1 MQDTFL
7 RTMEHPNTFQNYNAP
22 SISTLIGHTAGT
34 VFPNNSFTSPCD
46 SSYDQISS
54 PPTVNHFRNRV
65 VSYSF
70 YDKNGSIPSVFLLPS
85 LEETPERTTNSTMH
99 LNFRLRNRIKL
110 PCSKYSTTNEIVQ
123 IKRNDSSFSDFKSMN
138 IKNLRTTEAHE
149 VRKMTR
155 RLSNSANA
163 A

>member
-1 MQDTFL
+1 
-7 RTMEHPNTFQNYNAP
+7 MEHPNTFQNYNAP
-22 SISTLIGHTAGT
+22 SISTLISVSNMGHTAGT

-46 SSYDQISS
+46 SSYGQISS

-65 VSYSF
+65 ASYSF
-70 YDKNGSIPSVFLLPS
+70 YDKNGSIPSDFLLPS
-85 LEETPERTTNSTMH
+85 LEETPERTTNSTMLH
-99 LNFRLRNRIKL
+99 LNSRLRNRIQL
-110 PCSKYSTTNEIVQ
+110 PCSAYATTNETVK

-138 IKNLRTTEAHE
+138 MKNLRTTEPHE

>member
-1 MQDTFL
+1 
-7 RTMEHPNTFQNYNAP
+7 MEQPITFQNYDAP
-22 SISTLIGHTAGT
+22 SISTLMSVSTNMSHPAET
-34 VFPNNSFTSPCD
+34 VFPDNSYTSPCD
-46 SSYDQISS
+46 SSYDEISS
-54 PPTVNHFRNRV
+54 PPTVNHHRNRV

-85 LEETPERTTNSTMH
+85 LEKTPERATKSTMH
-99 LNFRLRNRIKL
+99 LNFRLRNRIQL
-110 PCSKYSTTNEIVQ
+110 PCSAFAMTNKTLK
-123 IKRNDSSFSDFKSMN
+123 IKKNGSSFSDFKSIN
-138 IKNLRTTEAHE
+138 INNLRITEAHE